1 MNITVYMAMS
11 IDGKVARTNDE
22 TPWSDESWDAFNER
36 INIADA
42 FIIGRETYEIMDD
55 EGSLED
61 IKIPVIVLSSKE
73 TTRDGVVV
81 FEKLEDALNHL
92 EKKSLI
98 DVVVAGG
105 SIANGSFIKAG
116 LVNDLI
122 IDVEPILLGKGKPL
136 FDVDFDDLSVD
147 DLPNFELV
155 EFKKLGTS
163 NTLQLTYTKK

>member
-81 FEKLEDALNHL
+81 FEKLEDALNH
-92 EKKSLI
+92 
-98 DVVVAGG
+98 
-105 SIANGSFIKAG
+105 
-116 LVNDLI
+116 
-122 IDVEPILLGKGKPL
+122 
-136 FDVDFDDLSVD
+136 
-147 DLPNFELV
+147 
-155 EFKKLGTS
+155 
-163 NTLQLTYTKK
+163 